1 MDIRWGAACTR
12 ACSASGSC
20 CDSRACPVRLCACV
34 CLASKQGKLGD
45 RKDSNNNAANKLSQK
60 MFAENP
66 RTTTRRQTRMRTR
79 RAKGQIAPAAAQPA
93 LTPVC
98 SSPLLSPHAV
108 EFLSRQSLEPKTLG
122 NSATARKREALE
134 KAREKL
140 NLLLTGAC
148 GSPECPHG
156 SVRDASQKLLIC
168 KGCQMK
174 AYCDAACQKA
184 DWKAHKEACKAAAA
198 RKAEEAEAEKAA
210 TLAGKKG
217 SAKEK
222 EPLAITAAMA
232 ASSIAEEPAAA
243 AAASSSSGA
252 PAAAASTAAP
262 APAAASSSAATPAAT
277 EGDALD

>member
-1 MDIRWGAACTR
+1 MAQAYT
-12 ACSASGSC
+12 SARG
-20 CDSRACPVRLCACV
+20 
-34 CLASKQGKLGD
+34 KNKKGKLGD
-45 RKDSNNNAANKLSQK
+45 RKDANNNAANKLSQK

-66 RTTTRRQTRMRTR
+66 RMTHTH
-79 RAKGQIAPAAAQPA
+79 AQPQA
-93 LTPVC
+93 TGAAECEGMLSAVPQRH
-98 SSPLLSPHAV
+98 SQGSRSHSLSLLVSFPHSV
-108 EFLSRQSLEPKTLG
+108 EFLTRQSLEPKTLG

-156 SVRDASQKLLIC
+156 SVRDPSQKLLVC
-168 KGCQMK
+168 KGCSQK

-210 TLAGKKG
+210 ALGGKKG
-217 SAKEK
+217 AAGAAKEK
-222 EPLAITAAMA
+222 EPLAITAALA
-232 ASSIAEEPAAA
+232 ATSIAEKATPAAA
-243 AAASSSSGA
+243 PSSAASASSSAA
-252 PAAAASTAAP
+252 PAPVTAAASTA
-262 APAAASSSAATPAAT
+262 PAAATAASSTPAAA